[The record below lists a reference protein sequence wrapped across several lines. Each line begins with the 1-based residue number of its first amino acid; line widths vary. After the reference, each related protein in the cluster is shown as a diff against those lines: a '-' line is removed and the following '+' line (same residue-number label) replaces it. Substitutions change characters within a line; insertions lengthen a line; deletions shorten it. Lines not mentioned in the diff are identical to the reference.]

1 GTFSLAT
8 SKRHNKAGG
17 NPCFTSQVFLL
28 MVNTISKQILFS
40 SESEKCDSWS
50 PKTNS
55 KLTLI
60 Y

>member
-1 GTFSLAT
+1 
-8 SKRHNKAGG
+8 
-17 NPCFTSQVFLL
+17 

>member
-1 GTFSLAT
+1 MSGGFSPAFPWGFWESPT
-8 SKRHNKAGG
+8 ESK
-17 NPCFTSQVFLL
+17 
-28 MVNTISKQILFS
+28 ILFS